1 MISARPAKKNTAM
14 IAVAAGV
21 LAVCMVLAWEILSDR
36 IASAPS
42 TSATQA
48 FYTDDD
54 GATTFVDDG
63 QKTPPFQHKGKE
75 AVRVQMFK
83 CGSTKFIGYLE
94 RFSESSLAA
103 LEAARHDRNLDPR
116 ALNAIRPEVKKPG
129 QKQWVSPGSPD
140 GQKIFDV
147 KCPNGRNDNIEI
159 VVP

>member
-1 MISARPAKKNTAM
+1 MIAAQKAKKNVTL

-21 LAVCMVLAWEILSDR
+21 LVVCMVLAWEILSDHVTL
-36 IASAPS
+36 APF
-42 TSATQA
+42 TPAAQA

-94 RFSESSLAA
+94 RYSAESS
-103 LEAARHDRNLDPR
+103 RC
-116 ALNAIRPEVKKPG
+116 V
-129 QKQWVSPGSPD
+129 
-140 GQKIFDV
+140 
-147 KCPNGRNDNIEI
+147 
-159 VVP
+159 